1 LRSTFSTSS
10 LVHRRFDPE
19 PDEGQ
24 GVEGPHH
31 EEALHYAAP
40 VGEKETYVARAVAA
54 VSPDLTVS
62 APA

>member
-1 LRSTFSTSS
+1 
-10 LVHRRFDPE
+10 
-19 PDEGQ
+19 
-24 GVEGPHH
+24 VEGPHH

-54 VSPDLTVS
+54 VSPYLTVS